1 MLLAISSA
9 ADHDERMKA
18 KKTPAKSRSSAI
30 ARASIATR
38 IRSIW
43 EGAQTQASRSVNTAH
58 VVANWLIGREIV
70 EEQQHGRERAK
81 YGDQL
86 MKLLSEELQS
96 DMGEGF
102 SLSSLKLM
110 RQFFISYPD
119 LVPIGYPLGSQFTPQ
134 TLSDQKSQ
142 PVGSQLASVSKEQFD
157 MSSQWQPGM
166 LHPNLSWR
174 HYRALLRVDRPARDF
189 YEIEAIK
196 CNWNGRQ
203 LERQIN
209 SLLYERIAKSR
220 DKAGVLALANEGNV
234 VNTPLDLLREPF
246 VLEFLKLPE
255 SHQLTETDLE
265 SRLLGQLQDFLLEL
279 GGGFAFVGRQRRLTL
294 EGDHFFPDLVFYHIR
309 LRCYVIIDLKL
320 KKLEHA
326 DLGQMLLYV
335 GYYDEEVRTPDDQ
348 PTVGLILCTDKN
360 ETVARYVLGE
370 KRERIF
376 ATRYQPHLP
385 TVERLEAELRRERDR
400 IEGSI
405 LPRVAAV
412 KKAMAARKKPA
423 KP

>member
-1 MLLAISSA
+1 
-9 ADHDERMKA
+9 
-18 KKTPAKSRSSAI
+18 
-30 ARASIATR
+30 
-38 IRSIW
+38 
-43 EGAQTQASRSVNTAH
+43 
-58 VVANWLIGREIV
+58 
-70 EEQQHGRERAK
+70 
-81 YGDQL
+81 
-86 MKLLSEELQS
+86 
-96 DMGEGF
+96 
-102 SLSSLKLM
+102 
-110 RQFFISYPD
+110 
-119 LVPIGYPLGSQFTPQ
+119 
-134 TLSDQKSQ
+134 
-142 PVGSQLASVSKEQFD
+142 VGSQL
-157 MSSQWQPGM
+157 SSTTNWRPGI
-166 LHPNLSWR
+166 LHSNLSWR
-174 HYRALLRVDRPARDF
+174 HYRTLLRVDRPARDF

-209 SLLYERIAKSR
+209 SLLYERIVKSR

-234 VNTPLDLLREPF
+234 VNTPLDLLRKPF

-279 GGGFAFVGRQRRLTL
+279 GEGFAFVGRQRRLTL

>member
-1 MLLAISSA
+1 M
-9 ADHDERMKA
+9 RG
-18 KKTPAKSRSSAI
+18 
-30 ARASIATR
+30 
-38 IRSIW
+38 IW

-81 YGDQL
+81 YGQK
-86 MKLLSEELQS
+86 MFEVLSDELNR
-96 DMGEGF
+96 DLGDGF
-102 SLSSLKLM
+102 SVSSLKSM
-110 RQFFISYPD
+110 RRLFLGYPD
-119 LVPIGYPLGSQFTPQ
+119 FLPIRQPLVAELPQ
-134 TLSDQKSQ
+134 TKQTASIRQ
-142 PVGSQLASVSKEQFD
+142 PVVDELALQNFPPRD
-157 MSSQWQPGM
+157 WRPGM
-166 LHPNLSWR
+166 LHPHLSWK
-174 HYRALLRVDRPARDF
+174 HYLVLLNVDRPARDF
-189 YEIEAIK
+189 YEIEAVK

-209 SLLYERIAKSR
+209 SLLYERLAKSR

-255 SHQLTETDLE
+255 SHQLTETGLE

-279 GGGFAFVGRQRRLTL
+279 GEGFAFVGRQRRLTL

-320 KKLEHA
+320 KKLDHG

-335 GYYDEEVRTPDDQ
+335 NYYDKEVRQPDDQ

-360 ETVARYVLGE
+360 ETVARYVLDE
-370 KRERIF
+370 KRERVF

-385 TVERLEAELRRERDR
+385 TVEQLEAELRRERER
-400 IEGSI
+400 LEGGKPLS
-405 LPRVAAV
+405 RVSAV
-412 KKAMAARKKPA
+412 KKTLSARKKRPNA
-423 KP
+423 DL